1 MQHLSFA
8 VILLYQLVIVFDMI
22 CICLYPPPH
31 PFYVCFIYPAVKCIQ
46 SAVYVDTL
54 NYIPKRQP
62 LWLKNIYTFCNSTKL
77 LSTEIATCLT
87 LYLWL
92 LLFVVFCFVLFCL
105 FLFFLFFVLSCVII
119 CQHNNRLNG
128 GAPSPGITIYRR

>member
-62 LWLKNIYTFCNSTKL
+62 LWLKNSFTFCNNTKL

-87 LYLWL
+87 LYLLL
-92 LLFVVFCFVLFCL
+92 LLFLLVWFFVVVSF
-105 FLFFLFFVLSCVII
+105 FLFFFVLSCVIT
-119 CQHNNRLNG
+119 CQTNNRLNG
-128 GAPSPGITIYRR
+128 GAPSPVITIYRR